1 MAKFFKVLTNPLSSV
16 ILFPM
21 FDDIK
26 KIQEL
31 KRFQDECKQER
42 ETVQK
47 KGISVTVNGNME
59 IENITLNP
67 ALEQREAEEALRQC
81 INEANKG
88 IQKRIAKMMMSS
100 GLGGF

>member
-1 MAKFFKVLTNPLSSV
+1 
-16 ILFPM
+16 M

-31 KRFQDECKQER
+31 KRLQDSFKQEH

-59 IENITLNP
+59 IENIILNL
-67 ALEQREAEEALRQC
+67 ALETREAEEALKQC
-81 INEANKG
+81 INDASKAV
-88 IQKRIAKMMMSS
+88 QKRMAKMMMSS

>member
-1 MAKFFKVLTNPLSSV
+1 
-16 ILFPM
+16 M

-31 KRFQDECKQER
+31 KRLQDSFKQEH

-47 KGISVTVNGNME
+47 RGISATVNGNME
-59 IENITLNP
+59 VENITLNP
-67 ALEQREAEEALRQC
+67 ELETREAEEALRQC
-81 INEANKG
+81 INEANKS
-88 IQKRIAKMMMSS
+88 IQKRLAKMMVGS

>member
-1 MAKFFKVLTNPLSSV
+1 
-16 ILFPM
+16 M

-31 KRFQDECKQER
+31 KRLQDSFKQEH
-42 ETVQK
+42 ETAQK

-59 IENITLNP
+59 VEKITLNP
-67 ALEQREAEEALRQC
+67 ALETREAEEALRQC
-81 INEANKG
+81 INEASKS

>member
-1 MAKFFKVLTNPLSSV
+1 
-16 ILFPM
+16 M

-31 KRFQDECKQER
+31 KRMQDSFKVER

-59 IENITLNP
+59 VETITLNP
-67 ALEQREAEEALRQC
+67 ALDADEAAAVLREC
-81 INEANKG
+81 INDANKN
-88 IQKRIAKMMMSS
+88 IRSASQR
-100 GLGGF
+100 